1 MIRVIIVDDQ
11 QVIRRGFRL
20 FLDGADDIEVVGEAS
35 SGPDAVGLAR
45 REAADVVLM
54 DIRMPGGDGLSATR
68 ELAGPGVDN
77 PIPVIVVTTFD
88 TDEYLYSSLENG
100 AVGFILKDTDPD
112 DLVDAVRAAARGDGL
127 VSPAVTKRIIGEFAR
142 RRPPI
147 TDADH
152 TASAVL
158 SPREIDIVRALAEGL
173 SNAEIGARLF
183 LEVSTVKSHLGR
195 ITTKLD
201 LRDRVQIVVWAFRH
215 GVADPTTEG

>member
-1 MIRVIIVDDQ
+1 MIRTIIVDDQ

-35 SGPDAVGLAR
+35 SGPEAVRRAR
-45 REAADVVLM
+45 RLEADVVLM

-68 ELAGPGVDN
+68 ELAGPGVAD
-77 PIPVIVVTTFD
+77 PVPVIIVTTFD
-88 TDEYLYSSLENG
+88 TDDYLYSSLENG

-112 DLVDAVRAAARGDGL
+112 DLIEAVRAAARGDGL

-142 RRPPI
+142 RRPPAE
-147 TDADH
+147 DAARA
-152 TASAVL
+152 ASELL
-158 SPREIDIVRALAEGL
+158 SAREIDIVRALAEGL
-173 SNAEIGARLF
+173 SNAEIAERLF

-215 GVADPTTEG
+215 GVADLHA